1 MWLIIIN
8 YWQERVCVHNIIHTA
23 RLSITF
29 ASNFQTSKTP
39 LQEAIDNEHIEVTKL
54 LMKAL
59 TKVNKKVET
68 PTGTLC
74 PT

>member
-1 MWLIIIN
+1 MLLINNLWLIKILACAHIQTL
-8 YWQERVCVHNIIHTA
+8 YNI
-23 RLSITF
+23 
-29 ASNFQTSKTP
+29 ASNLQTSKTP

-59 TKVNKKVET
+59 TEVNQKVET
-68 PTGTLC
+68 PTGKYM